1 MIVMRSFVSRR
12 YFLPIGFY
20 CVLMIFV
27 LWNVGVWA
35 LSGKGISY
43 LSNLSASSVYIF
55 YSLFLLSFF
64 YSCFIFYLLVNLKRK
79 GFLLA
84 KSWCSFLGLF
94 ILILWLGG
102 YGVLHYKYEIDVT
115 LSLLSVGF
123 VKKGVV
129 SLSLILLGLFFKARS
144 SSGDLID

>member
-1 MIVMRSFVSRR
+1 MKAVGSFMNGR
-12 YFLPIGFY
+12 YFLSAVFY
-20 CVLMIFV
+20 CALMVFV
-27 LWNVGVWA
+27 FWNLGVWA

-115 LSLLSVGF
+115 LSLLSVVF

>member
-1 MIVMRSFVSRR
+1 MKAVGSFMNGR
-12 YFLPIGFY
+12 YFLSAVFY
-20 CVLMIFV
+20 CALMVFV
-27 LWNVGVWA
+27 FWNLGVWA

-102 YGVLHYKYEIDVT
+102 YGVLHFKYEIDVT